1 MNKVETLKNNQRV
14 IFKKRRKVIFE
25 KNKNAYKKLFNNLN
39 NSKVFKQSKIIASY
53 LPINYEIQTEDL
65 NKKILEAGKKL
76 CLPVLLKINAPL
88 VFRAYNNK
96 TNLVEGPFKIL
107 EPDIKSHEILP
118 DLILTPCLAYDDL
131 GNRIGYGGGYYD
143 RTIKKV
149 RTKYKYINVIIVAFS
164 EQKSNK
170 IFTNKN
176 DQKTNFILTEKKL
189 LKI

>member
-88 VFRAYNNK
+88 VFRAYNN
-96 TNLVEGPFKIL
+96 
-107 EPDIKSHEILP
+107 
-118 DLILTPCLAYDDL
+118 
-131 GNRIGYGGGYYD
+131 
-143 RTIKKV
+143 
-149 RTKYKYINVIIVAFS
+149 
-164 EQKSNK
+164 
-170 IFTNKN
+170 
-176 DQKTNFILTEKKL
+176 
-189 LKI
+189 

>member
-1 MNKVETLKNNQRV
+1 
-14 IFKKRRKVIFE
+14 
-25 KNKNAYKKLFNNLN
+25 
-39 NSKVFKQSKIIASY
+39 
-53 LPINYEIQTEDL
+53 
-65 NKKILEAGKKL
+65 
-76 CLPVLLKINAPL
+76 
-88 VFRAYNNK
+88 
-96 TNLVEGPFKIL
+96 
-107 EPDIKSHEILP
+107 
-118 DLILTPCLAYDDL
+118 TPCLAYDDL